1 MIGLFL
7 MLAQVSRPLPPLP
20 PLRIPSAALPQT
32 IEFAVSQVTDSVV
45 GARVATW
52 HLEYRPVEV
61 RGARAVEYVSS
72 FSGLNGKVVTVD
84 SVTVMV
90 DGMVPVSER
99 SHQPTKIMSLR
110 FDRDSTIADVTDSG
124 GSHHVVTP
132 TPPPYFNSTD
142 TPLAV
147 LSLPAERGIRR
158 VLREYQYEA
167 GGLVDDTLSVEK
179 VAPGRMT
186 ARSATA
192 DGIWTW
198 EIDTRAH
205 TILNARRRSRG
216 GTAGIDFSRTD
227 RR

>member
-1 MIGLFL
+1 MTFALFL
-7 MLAQVSRPLPPLP
+7 ILAQASRPLP

-32 IEFAVSQVTDSVV
+32 MEFAVSRVTDSGV

-52 HLEYRPVEV
+52 HLEYRAVEI
-61 RGARAVEYVSS
+61 RGAKAVEYVSR
-72 FSGLNGKVVTVD
+72 FSGLNGKTLTVD
-84 SVTVMV
+84 SVTLMV

-99 SHQPTKIMSLR
+99 SHQSTKIMNLR
-110 FDRDSTIADVTDSG
+110 FDRDSTIADVTDTG

-147 LSLPAERGIRR
+147 LSLPAERGIRG
-158 VLREYQYEA
+158 VIREYQYEA
-167 GGLVDDTLSVEK
+167 GGLVDDTLSVEDI
-179 VAPGRMT
+179 APGRMT

-192 DGIWTW
+192 EGIWTW

-205 TILNARRRSRG
+205 TILHASRRGRAG
-216 GTAGIDFSRTD
+216 GAGIDFSRTD